1 MENSS
6 RSSLDFL
13 MAKGPLSQI
22 VLAFVMSIILYIIL
36 IALETVYISYMQVSR
51 TRTVIKDETLVYDK
65 PHTFTTNPIATEVEN
80 KNFRNLPHSDNER
93 TGIEYSYAC
102 FLYIKEENF
111 DNNISSHRHIFHKG
125 SEDLYPLLG
134 PGVFVNCGENTLR
147 IYQNSTLT
155 WHNYVDIQDIP
166 VGKWFHF
173 VLLVKNNATEVYIN
187 GNIAGKIAND
197 NCIVY
202 QNYQNLYV
210 FLDNKRPSYNN
221 ATLPSLREGETYK
234 IDGHAK
240 AMISR
245 FYYYSYALSYTE
257 IQDLMNMGPNP
268 KIDTTDMDKPP
279 YFIDNW
285 WTGRNM
291 LM

>member
-1 MENSS
+1 
-6 RSSLDFL
+6 

-22 VLAFVMSIILYIIL
+22 VLAFVMSVVLYIIL

-51 TRTVIKDETLVYDK
+51 TRTVIKDETVSNGTVQTY
-65 PHTFTTNPIATEVEN
+65 TTNPIATEIEN
-80 KNFRNLPHSDNER
+80 KHFRNLPYSDNER
-93 TGIEYSYAC
+93 SGIEYSYAC
-102 FLYIKEENF
+102 FLYIKEETF
-111 DNNISSHRHIFHKG
+111 ENNISSYRHIFHKG
-125 SEDLYPLLG
+125 SESLYPLLG
-134 PGVFVNCGENTLR
+134 PGVFINAGENTLR
-147 IYQNSTLT
+147 IYQNTTLT
-155 WHNYVDIQDIP
+155 WHNHVDIQDIP

-173 VLLVKNNATEVYIN
+173 VLLVKNNATEIYIN

-197 NCIVY
+197 NCIIY

-210 FLDNKRPSYNN
+210 FVDNKRPDFTS
-221 ATLPSLREGETYK
+221 ATLPSLTEGESYK
-234 IDGHAK
+234 IIGSAK
-240 AMISR
+240 GMMSR